1 MKFIMTQTELERAV
15 QQYVRKLIP
24 GLDANSVIEPEFKA
38 TRGADGFTAEVDILS
53 PEDLAEVAATKAAVP
68 EAQPAPTKTVS
79 ATAKAAPVQPTPVP
93 TPVAPEP
100 VAEVAEEKPL
110 SQNTDT
116 DEDTPT
122 VIEESQQAESVQ
134 EETNAPA
141 TTTTPAKR
149 PLFGIRQPS

>member
-100 VAEVAEEKPL
+100 VAEAVEEPL
-110 SQNTDT
+110 IQG
-116 DEDTPT
+116 EGDTPSST
-122 VIEESQQAESVQ
+122 EESQQAESVQ

-141 TTTTPAKR
+141 TATASTKR

>member
-1 MKFIMTQTELERAV
+1 MTQTELERAV

-79 ATAKAAPVQPTPVP
+79 ATTKAAPVQPTPVP

-100 VAEVAEEKPL
+100 VAEAVEEPL
-110 SQNTDT
+110 SQG
-116 DEDTPT
+116 EGDTPT
-122 VIEESQQAESVQ
+122 VIEESQQAETVQ
-134 EETNAPA
+134 EETNAPDITA
-141 TTTTPAKR
+141 PTPTKR

>member
-100 VAEVAEEKPL
+100 VAEAVEEPL
-110 SQNTDT
+110 SQG
-116 DEDTPT
+116 EGDTPSST
-122 VIEESQQAESVQ
+122 EESQQAESVQ
-134 EETNAPA
+134 VESSAPA
-141 TTTTPAKR
+141 TATASTKR

>member
-1 MKFIMTQTELERAV
+1 MTQTELERAV

-68 EAQPAPTKTVS
+68 EAQPAPTKAAS
-79 ATAKAAPVQPTPVP
+79 APKAAPVQQPTP
-93 TPVAPEP
+93 APEP
-100 VAEVAEEKPL
+100 VAEVVEEEPL
-110 SQNTDT
+110 SQNTD
-116 DEDTPT
+116 EDTPPVT
-122 VIEESQQAESVQ
+122 EESQQAETVQ
-134 EETNAPA
+134 EGATN
-141 TTTTPAKR
+141 TPAKR

>member
-100 VAEVAEEKPL
+100 VAEAVEEPL
-110 SQNTDT
+110 SQ
-116 DEDTPT
+116 DEGDTPSST
-122 VIEESQQAESVQ
+122 EESQQAESVQ

-141 TTTTPAKR
+141 TATAFTKR

>member
-53 PEDLAEVAATKAAVP
+53 PEDLAEVAATKAVVP
-68 EAQPAPTKTVS
+68 EAQPAPAKTVS
-79 ATAKAAPVQPTPVP
+79 ATAKAVPVQPTPVP

-100 VAEVAEEKPL
+100 VAEPIAEAVEEPL
-110 SQNTDT
+110 SQG
-116 DEDTPT
+116 EGDTPFST
-122 VIEESQQAESVQ
+122 EESQQAEPVQ

-141 TTTTPAKR
+141 TATASTKR

>member
-68 EAQPAPTKTVS
+68 EAQPAPTKAAS
-79 ATAKAAPVQPTPVP
+79 APKAAPVQPTPVP

-100 VAEVAEEKPL
+100 VAEAVEEPL
-110 SQNTDT
+110 SQG
-116 DEDTPT
+116 EGDTPSST
-122 VIEESQQAESVQ
+122 EESQQAESVQ

-141 TTTTPAKR
+141 TTTTSTKR

>member
-93 TPVAPEP
+93 APVAPEP
-100 VAEVAEEKPL
+100 VAEAVEEPL
-110 SQNTDT
+110 SQG
-116 DEDTPT
+116 EGDTPSST
-122 VIEESQQAESVQ
+122 EESQQAESVQ

-141 TTTTPAKR
+141 TATASTKR

>member
-79 ATAKAAPVQPTPVP
+79 TAVKAAPVQQPAPVQ
-93 TPVAPEP
+93 APEP
-100 VAEVAEEKPL
+100 VAEVAEEPSL
-110 SQNTDT
+110 SQST
-116 DEDTPT
+116 
-122 VIEESQQAESVQ
+122 
-134 EETNAPA
+134 
-141 TTTTPAKR
+141 
-149 PLFGIRQPS
+149 

>member
-68 EAQPAPTKTVS
+68 EAQPTSAKAVAAP
-79 ATAKAAPVQPTPVP
+79 KAAPVQQPAPVQ
-93 TPVAPEP
+93 VPEP
-100 VAEVAEEKPL
+100 VAEVVEEPL
-110 SQNTDT
+110 SQST
-116 DEDTPT
+116 EDKSLVT
-122 VIEESQQAESVQ
+122 EESQQAEPVQ
-134 EETNAPA
+134 EEAAHAPA
-141 TTTTPAKR
+141 TATTSTSKR

>member
-100 VAEVAEEKPL
+100 VAEAVEEPL
-110 SQNTDT
+110 SQG
-116 DEDTPT
+116 EGDTPSST
-122 VIEESQQAESVQ
+122 EESQQAESVQ

-141 TTTTPAKR
+141 TATEFTKR

>member
-1 MKFIMTQTELERAV
+1 MTQTELERAV

-93 TPVAPEP
+93 APVAPEP
-100 VAEVAEEKPL
+100 VAEAVEEPL
-110 SQNTDT
+110 SQG
-116 DEDTPT
+116 EGDTPSST
-122 VIEESQQAESVQ
+122 EESQQAESVQ

-141 TTTTPAKR
+141 TATTSTKR

>member
-38 TRGADGFTAEVDILS
+38 TRGADGFTAEVDILP
-53 PEDLAEVAATKAAVP
+53 PEDLAEVVAIKAAVP
-68 EAQPAPTKTVS
+68 EAQPAPTKAAS
-79 ATAKAAPVQPTPVP
+79 APKPAPVQQPAP
-93 TPVAPEP
+93 APEP
-100 VAEVAEEKPL
+100 VAEAVEEPL
-110 SQNTDT
+110 SQG
-116 DEDTPT
+116 EGDTPSST
-122 VIEESQQAESVQ
+122 EESQQAESVQ

-141 TTTTPAKR
+141 TTTASTKR

>member
-1 MKFIMTQTELERAV
+1 MTQTELERAV

-68 EAQPAPTKTVS
+68 EAPPTPTKAVAAPKAASVQQPAP
-79 ATAKAAPVQPTPVP
+79 VQV
-93 TPVAPEP
+93 PEP
-100 VAEVAEEKPL
+100 VTEVVEEPW
-110 SQNTDT
+110 SQST
-116 DEDTPT
+116 EDTPFVT
-122 VIEESQQAESVQ
+122 EESQQAEPVQ
-134 EETNAPA
+134 EEAANAPA
-141 TTTTPAKR
+141 TTTPTKR

>member
-53 PEDLAEVAATKAAVP
+53 PEDLAEVVATKAAVP
-68 EAQPAPTKTVS
+68 EAQPAPTKAAS
-79 ATAKAAPVQPTPVP
+79 APKPAPVQQPAPT
-93 TPVAPEP
+93 PEP
-100 VAEVAEEKPL
+100 VAEVVEEPL
-110 SQNTDT
+110 NQGEGDT
-116 DEDTPT
+116 SSST
-122 VIEESQQAESVQ
+122 EESEQAESVQ
-134 EETNAPA
+134 EESSAPA
-141 TTTTPAKR
+141 TATASTKR

>member
-1 MKFIMTQTELERAV
+1 MTQTELERAV

-68 EAQPAPTKTVS
+68 EAQPAPTKAAS
-79 ATAKAAPVQPTPVP
+79 APKAVPVQQPAP
-93 TPVAPEP
+93 APEP

-141 TTTTPAKR
+141 TTTASTKR

>member
-68 EAQPAPTKTVS
+68 EAQPAPTKAAS
-79 ATAKAAPVQPTPVP
+79 APKAAPVQQPTP
-93 TPVAPEP
+93 APEP
-100 VAEVAEEKPL
+100 VAEVVEEEPL
-110 SQNTDT
+110 SQNTDK
-116 DEDTPT
+116 DTPPVT
-122 VIEESQQAESVQ
+122 EESQQAETVQ
-134 EETNAPA
+134 EGATN
-141 TTTTPAKR
+141 TPAKR

>member
-24 GLDANSVIEPEFKA
+24 GLDANSVIEPDFKA

-100 VAEVAEEKPL
+100 VAEAIEEPL
-110 SQNTDT
+110 SQGEGDT
-116 DEDTPT
+116 LSST
-122 VIEESQQAESVQ
+122 EENQQAESVQ

-141 TTTTPAKR
+141 TAIASTKR

>member
-53 PEDLAEVAATKAAVP
+53 PEDLAEVVAIKAAVP

-79 ATAKAAPVQPTPVP
+79 ATAKAVPVQPTPVP

-100 VAEVAEEKPL
+100 VAEAVEEPL
-110 SQNTDT
+110 SQG
-116 DEDTPT
+116 EGDTPSST
-122 VIEESQQAESVQ
+122 EESQQAESVQ

-141 TTTTPAKR
+141 TATAFTKR

>member
-79 ATAKAAPVQPTPVP
+79 ATAKAVPVQPTPVP
-93 TPVAPEP
+93 TPVVPEP
-100 VAEVAEEKPL
+100 VAEVVEEPL
-110 SQNTDT
+110 NQG
-116 DEDTPT
+116 EGDTPSST
-122 VIEESQQAESVQ
+122 EESQQAESVQ

-141 TTTTPAKR
+141 TTASTKR

>member
-79 ATAKAAPVQPTPVP
+79 ATAKAAPVQPTPGP

-100 VAEVAEEKPL
+100 VAEAVEEPL
-110 SQNTDT
+110 SR
-116 DEDTPT
+116 DEGDTPSST
-122 VIEESQQAESVQ
+122 EESQQAESVQ

-141 TTTTPAKR
+141 TATASTKR

>member
-79 ATAKAAPVQPTPVP
+79 ASAKAAPVQPTPVP
-93 TPVAPEP
+93 APVAPEP
-100 VAEVAEEKPL
+100 VAEAVEEPL
-110 SQNTDT
+110 SQ
-116 DEDTPT
+116 DEGDTPSST
-122 VIEESQQAESVQ
+122 EESQQAESVQ

-141 TTTTPAKR
+141 TATASTKR

>member
-100 VAEVAEEKPL
+100 VAETVEEPL
-110 SQNTDT
+110 SQ
-116 DEDTPT
+116 DEGDTPSST
-122 VIEESQQAESVQ
+122 EESQQAESVQ
-134 EETNAPA
+134 EESSAPA
-141 TTTTPAKR
+141 TATASTKR

>member
-53 PEDLAEVAATKAAVP
+53 PEDLAEVTATKAAVP

-100 VAEVAEEKPL
+100 VAEAVEEPL
-110 SQNTDT
+110 SQG
-116 DEDTPT
+116 EGDTPSST
-122 VIEESQQAESVQ
+122 EESEQAESVQ

-141 TTTTPAKR
+141 TTASTKR

>member
-93 TPVAPEP
+93 TLVAPEP
-100 VAEVAEEKPL
+100 VAEAVEEPL
-110 SQNTDT
+110 SQ
-116 DEDTPT
+116 DEGDTPSST
-122 VIEESQQAESVQ
+122 EESQQAESVQ
-134 EETNAPA
+134 EESSAPA
-141 TTTTPAKR
+141 TATASTKR

>member
-93 TPVAPEP
+93 TSVVPEP
-100 VAEVAEEKPL
+100 VAEAVEEPL
-110 SQNTDT
+110 SQ
-116 DEDTPT
+116 DEGDTPSST
-122 VIEESQQAESVQ
+122 EESQQAESVQ
-134 EETNAPA
+134 EESSAPA
-141 TTTTPAKR
+141 TATAFTKR

>member
-68 EAQPAPTKTVS
+68 ETQPAPAK
-79 ATAKAAPVQPTPVP
+79 AANAPKAAPVQQQP
-93 TPVAPEP
+93 APASEP
-100 VAEVAEEKPL
+100 VAEVVAEPL
-110 SQNTDT
+110 SQG
-116 DEDTPT
+116 EGDTPSST
-122 VIEESQQAESVQ
+122 EESQQAESVQ

-141 TTTTPAKR
+141 TATASTKR

>member
-93 TPVAPEP
+93 APVAPEP
-100 VAEVAEEKPL
+100 VAEAVEEPL
-110 SQNTDT
+110 SQG
-116 DEDTPT
+116 EGDTPSST
-122 VIEESQQAESVQ
+122 EESQQAESVQ

-141 TTTTPAKR
+141 TATAFTKR

>member
-68 EAQPAPTKTVS
+68 EAQPASTKTVS
-79 ATAKAAPVQPTPVP
+79 ATAKATPVQPTPVP

-100 VAEVAEEKPL
+100 IAEAVEEPL
-110 SQNTDT
+110 SQG
-116 DEDTPT
+116 EGDTPSST
-122 VIEESQQAESVQ
+122 EESQQAESVQ
-134 EETNAPA
+134 EETNAPTTA
-141 TTTTPAKR
+141 TAFTKR

>member
-68 EAQPAPTKTVS
+68 EAPSTPTKAV
-79 ATAKAAPVQPTPVP
+79 AAPKAAPVQQPAPVQ
-93 TPVAPEP
+93 VPEP
-100 VAEVAEEKPL
+100 VAEVVEEPL
-110 SQNTDT
+110 SQST
-116 DEDTPT
+116 EDTPFVT
-122 VIEESQQAESVQ
+122 EESQQAEPVQ
-134 EETNAPA
+134 EEAA
-141 TTTTPAKR
+141 SVSTTTTAPTKR